1 MPREFS
7 RNQRMAEQ
15 LRRDLSEIIRDD
27 LKDPRMG
34 FLSLTEVRL
43 TRDLTQAIVFCSIL
57 EKDKQQETMETLN
70 RAAGFL
76 RSRVAERMR
85 SRSVPNIKF
94 ILDVSV
100 ERGAEMDELI
110 RKALESEGTDKPQSD
125 DDDASKQ

>member
-15 LRRDLSEIIRDD
+15 IRRDLSEIIRDE

-43 TRDLTQAIVFCSIL
+43 TKDLSQALVFASIL
-57 EKDKQQETMETLN
+57 EQDKQQETMDTLH

-76 RSRVAERMR
+76 RSSLAERMR
-85 SRSVPNIKF
+85 ARTVPVIKF
-94 ILDVSV
+94 IHDDSLQK
-100 ERGAEMDELI
+100 GAEMEALI
-110 RKALESEGTDKPQSD
+110 QKALATDARHD
-125 DDDASKQ
+125 DE